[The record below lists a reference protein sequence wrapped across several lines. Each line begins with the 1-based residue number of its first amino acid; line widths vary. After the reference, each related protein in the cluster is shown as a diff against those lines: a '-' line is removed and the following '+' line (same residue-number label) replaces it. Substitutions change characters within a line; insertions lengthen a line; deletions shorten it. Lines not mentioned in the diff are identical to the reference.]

1 MLDFESIGKVI
12 HELRT
17 KHGYSQDSLAELL
30 GVSHQAVSRWE
41 LGMAVPTVDNL
52 VELCDLF
59 EVSFEQLLCLDKKA
73 QFDPKDIFKGHSRM
87 FVLKQII
94 NGQFD
99 FDVAANF
106 NIFLPQ
112 ERLMLL
118 RAVKEGKLS
127 VNKFVLNDKLTHE
140 ERRLLRG
147 AK

>member
-1 MLDFESIGKVI
+1 
-12 HELRT
+12 
-17 KHGYSQDSLAELL
+17 
-30 GVSHQAVSRWE
+30 
-41 LGMAVPTVDNL
+41 MAVPTVDNL

-127 VNKFVLNDKLTHE
+127 VNKFVLNDKLTNE